1 MWNVT
6 QIFDAIY
13 DKYPEPPV
21 NTVLIQFNRALME
34 NEVKRS
40 KNMPDDKFYQL
51 NDYNL
56 KEINRKVQGGM
67 WGGKVKV
74 VEAGSGIVEEAGD
87 PYYKFY
93 SNIAGGIVNLFIAI
107 QTDIFIGTEVST
119 YSVQAMNT
127 RFYREERENYVYR
140 PEGLH
145 WLTPPGVNKPHR
157 FVC

>member
-34 NEVKRS
+34 NEAKRS

-56 KEINRKVQGGM
+56 KEINLQ
-67 WGGKVKV
+67 VKK
-74 VEAGSGIVEEAGD
+74 D
-87 PYYKFY
+87 KK
-93 SNIAGGIVNLFIAI
+93 NI
-107 QTDIFIGTEVST
+107 S
-119 YSVQAMNT
+119 
-127 RFYREERENYVYR
+127 
-140 PEGLH
+140 
-145 WLTPPGVNKPHR
+145 
-157 FVC
+157 